1 MDANI
6 QEFLNHLSSE
16 KGSSDNTVAAYR
28 NDLNQFHE
36 FITKEAGG
44 EGTLADGAWSDLERD
59 DLINYILWLKE
70 RSMPRRP
77 SPARWRQ

>member
-6 QEFLNHLSSE
+6 QEFLNHLAAE

-36 FITKEAGG
+36 FITRKRG
-44 EGTLADGAWSDLERD
+44 RH
-59 DLINYILWLKE
+59 
-70 RSMPRRP
+70 
-77 SPARWRQ
+77 